1 MQVARVVTGV
11 GNGMN
16 TATVPVWHSETTSA
30 KSRGRALAIELAI
43 NIFGVVSSYCYT
55 AASHSHPGFSADDGL
70 LGGLRI
76 QLRQV

>member
-1 MQVARVVTGV
+1 MVTGV

-43 NIFGVVSSYCYT
+43 NIFGVASSYCYT
-55 AASHSHPGFSADDGL
+55 AASHSHSRFFADDGL
-70 LGGLRI
+70 LGGLWI
-76 QLRQV
+76 QLRQI